1 MAILT
6 EEQIAEL
13 KATANRKEARAKN
26 KAKKQR
32 DQRAE
37 EKEVRDAT
45 PEIFWKRNRDVANQ
59 AQITSLLERQEY
71 VFALLE
77 DIRTVIEGRAPD
89 VEFAT
94 DVEEE
99 IKADVGEHGIC
110 QMEVVLLEF
119 WKSPNTLAM
128 LTLRGDATSTFARYG
143 LAIAIPGHRLH
154 EWESWLRSQKTSKP
168 QSL

>member
-6 EEQIAEL
+6 EEQIVEL

-59 AQITSLLERQEY
+59 TQIAALVERQQY
-71 VFALLE
+71 VFALLD
-77 DIRTVIEGRAPD
+77 DIRTVIEDHAPD
-89 VEFAT
+89 TEFAA

-119 WKSPNTLAM
+119 WKSPELFAELM
-128 LTLRGDATSTFARYG
+128 ERGDATSTFARYG
-143 LAIAIPGHRLH
+143 LVTAVPGHRLH
-154 EWESWLRSQKTSKP
+154 EWESWLRSRKTAKP